1 MDISYSVGGLIPLW
15 ILGVPLLSAL
25 ISLATTPKAVYS
37 RSDLRDT
44 PGLPTHPP
52 AAGFGAVRM

>member
-15 ILGVPLLSAL
+15 ILGVPFLSAL
-25 ISLATTPKAVYS
+25 ISLATTPKAHS

-44 PGLPTHPP
+44 RALPAHPQ
-52 AAGFGAVRM
+52 AASVGAVRM